1 MARERLHKLIARA
14 GLASR
19 REAERWI
26 SAGRVT
32 VNGRPVVELGAQA
45 DPRTE
50 QVRVDGRPLLEAA
63 SPAYYVLHKPA
74 GVVTSARDPQG
85 RRDLTEWLR
94 PLRKAGRFFSVG
106 RLDFYSAGLL
116 LLTTDGELAYRLAH
130 PRFGLAKRYQVKVGG
145 IPKEEELSRLRTGIQ
160 LDDGWTAPAP
170 ARLLR
175 AAGKKAWIEVEIHEG
190 RNRQVRRMF
199 EALGYRVEKLL
210 RVAYGPVRLGSMRPG
225 DMRPLTPAEIRAL
238 KHAVAGV
245 KRAGVEQNRNRQEDK
260 QDARPFVYPSK
271 T

>member
-1 MARERLHKLIARA
+1 LQKLIARA

-45 DPRTE
+45 DLRTE
-50 QVRVDGRPLLEAA
+50 RVRVDGKPLFEAA
-63 SPAYYVLHKPA
+63 SPAYFVLHKPA

-94 PLRKAGRFFSVG
+94 PLRKTGRFFPVG

-130 PRFGLAKRYQVKVGG
+130 PRFGVTKRYQVKVGG
-145 IPKEEELSRLRTGIQ
+145 VPKEDELDRLRTGIQ
-160 LDDGWTAPAP
+160 LDDGWTAPAS

-175 AAGKKAWIEVEIHEG
+175 ASGKKAWIEVEIHEG

-210 RVAYGPVRLGSMRPG
+210 RVGYGPVRLGSIRPG
-225 DMRPLTPAEIRAL
+225 EMRPLTPAEVRAL
-238 KHAVAGV
+238 KHAVAGAAASSARSRV
-245 KRAGVEQNRNRQEDK
+245 SRN
-260 QDARPFVYPSK
+260 S
-271 T
+271 

>member
-1 MARERLHKLIARA
+1 MARERLQKLIARA

-50 QVRVDGRPLLEAA
+50 RVRVDGKPLFEAA
-63 SPAYYVLHKPA
+63 SPAYFVLHKPA

-94 PLRKAGRFFSVG
+94 PLRKTGRFFPVG

-130 PRFGLAKRYQVKVGG
+130 PRFGVTKRYQVKVGG
-145 IPKEEELSRLRTGIQ
+145 VPKEDELDRLRTGIQ
-160 LDDGWTAPAP
+160 LDDGWTAPAS

-175 AAGKKAWIEVEIHEG
+175 ASGKKAWIEVEIHEG

-210 RVAYGPVRLGSMRPG
+210 RVGYGPVRLGSIRPG
-225 DMRPLTPAEIRAL
+225 EMRPLTPAEVRAL
-238 KHAVAGV
+238 KHAVAGAAASSARSRV
-245 KRAGVEQNRNRQEDK
+245 SRN
-260 QDARPFVYPSK
+260 S
-271 T
+271 